1 MKYIIHSQN
10 INKFIVM
17 IQKVPFSF
25 TASTSTRGMLET
37 LRLIVEKDGFM
48 GLYRG
53 MGPNFI
59 KLVPTVTVS
68 YIVYEQ
74 TLRSLGV
81 F

>member
-1 MKYIIHSQN
+1 
-10 INKFIVM
+10 
-17 IQKVPFSF
+17 
-25 TASTSTRGMLET
+25 MLET

-81 F
+81 FWGHGGHEPEQRKFKT